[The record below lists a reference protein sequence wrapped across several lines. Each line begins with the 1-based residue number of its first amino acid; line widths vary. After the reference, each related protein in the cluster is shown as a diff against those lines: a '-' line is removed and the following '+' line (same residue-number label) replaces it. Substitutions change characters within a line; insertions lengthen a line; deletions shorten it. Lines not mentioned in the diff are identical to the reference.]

1 MAVIDKIVKGCNKI
15 CSEEDVVPL
24 GVVKEFSAPVF
35 QLIEGHIPNIVT
47 HVALRRTSDNTD
59 VITVESAVE
68 MFWGI
73 VAITCEIYVSGI
85 S

>member
-35 QLIEGHIPNIVT
+35 QLIKSHIPNTVT
-47 HVALRRTSDNTD
+47 QVALRRTSDNTD
-59 VITVESAVE
+59 VINCRERCRNVLGDCSNNL
-68 MFWGI
+68 
-73 VAITCEIYVSGI
+73 
-85 S
+85 